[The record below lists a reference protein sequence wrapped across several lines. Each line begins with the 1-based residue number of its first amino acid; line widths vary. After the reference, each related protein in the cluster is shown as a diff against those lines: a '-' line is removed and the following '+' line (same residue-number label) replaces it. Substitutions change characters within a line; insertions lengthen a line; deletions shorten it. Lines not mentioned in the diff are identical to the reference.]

1 MAVRLDLNISLDG
14 VAAPEGGTPEKPFD
28 EDWALLT
35 RHYTATRT
43 FRSRVL
49 HDDSGAG
56 TTGVDDAYARAY
68 FESVGAEIMGAGMF
82 GLKLYGDNPEW
93 RGWWGDEPPFGIP
106 VYVLTHQ
113 GPRPPLEFAN
123 GTVFHFV
130 EMGYEE
136 ALERALADAGDKDVR
151 IGGGV
156 MVALWGARRPRA
168 PGDLASGP
176 GARPEPL
183 GRAARRRGALLGERR
198 AGGERRHPPQ
208 PHQGLIHR
216 HPVSK
221 KTTLNW

>member
-156 MVALWGARRPRA
+156 MVAREYLRRGLVDRA
-168 PGDLASGP
+168 HLAISP
-176 GARPEPL
+176 LVL
-183 GRAARRRGALLGERR
+183 GRGLNLWDGLRGVEEHYSVSVEPAESGV
-198 AGGERRHPPQ
+198 
-208 PHQGLIHR
+208 IH
-216 HPVSK
+216 
-221 KTTLNW
+221 LNLTRG